1 MQMLR
6 VNDHTQ
12 IPLSEI
18 EFTAVRAQGPGGQ
31 HVNKTNS
38 AIHLRFD
45 VTASSLSDGQKQKI
59 LAISDHR
66 LTEAGV
72 IIIKSQ
78 STSSQLRNKQAA
90 LARLTEMLSSA
101 LKPVKRRRPTKPT
114 YGAVK
119 RRLKKKT
126 IRSGVKKSRR
136 RPSGQ
141 ED

>member
-1 MQMLR
+1 MLR
-6 VNDHTQ
+6 INDHIR

-18 EFTAVRAQGPGGQ
+18 ELTAVRAQGPGGQ

-45 VTASSLSDGQKQKI
+45 VTTSSLPDTAKQKI
-59 LAISDHR
+59 LAMSDRR
-66 LTEAGV
+66 LTGDGV

-78 STSSQLRNKQAA
+78 SSASQHRNKQAA
-90 LARLTEMLSSA
+90 LERLREMLATA
-101 LKPVKRRRPTKPT
+101 LKPVKKRRPTKPSK
-114 YGAVK
+114 GAIK
-119 RRLKKKT
+119 RRLKAKT
-126 IRSGVKKSRR
+126 IRSGVKKGRR